1 MPAIEIVR
9 TEGVLGG
16 EPRLE
21 GRRISV
27 VQIADM
33 VRDAGHSVEHV
44 ADQLA
49 ISPAEVR
56 AALDYYD
63 AHPAEID
70 RVRARHEELE
80 ELLARLATPPRRPD
94 A

>member
-1 MPAIEIVR
+1 MPETEIVR

-27 VQIADM
+27 VQIVDM
-33 VRDAGHSVEHV
+33 VHDAGHSEAYV
-44 ADQLA
+44 ADQFDVTL
-49 ISPAEVR
+49 AEVR
-56 AALDYYD
+56 AALAYHDE
-63 AHPAEID
+63 HPVEMD

-80 ELLARLATPPRRPD
+80 ELLARRATPPRRPD
-94 A
+94 P